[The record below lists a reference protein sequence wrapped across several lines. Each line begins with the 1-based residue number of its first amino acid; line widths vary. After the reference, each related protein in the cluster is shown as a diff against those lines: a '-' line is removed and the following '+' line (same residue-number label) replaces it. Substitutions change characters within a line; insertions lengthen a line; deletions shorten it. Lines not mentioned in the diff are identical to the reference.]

1 MHLCSHSCSPGAHQ
15 AAVQA
20 RVKQIRTMLEST
32 ELDYEREKL
41 NERIA
46 RLAGGVAII
55 QARGFCR
62 VLRAWQFCAGRV
74 RSRPAACALC
84 LGLASAVLGVRALR
98 SHDLSRPAA
107 RVPCRVSQRC

>member
-1 MHLCSHSCSPGAHQ
+1 MFVVPRVAQ

-20 RVKQIRTMLEST
+20 RVKQIRTLLEGT

-55 QARGFCR
+55 QVCARPARSLCCEAVSSGWAGTLAPDCAGIRQRRAPCQARG
-62 VLRAWQFCAGRV
+62 
-74 RSRPAACALC
+74 SRIC
-84 LGLASAVLGVRALR
+84 LQV
-98 SHDLSRPAA
+98 
-107 RVPCRVSQRC
+107 C

>member
-1 MHLCSHSCSPGAHQ
+1 M
-15 AAVQA
+15 QA

-55 QARGFCR
+55 QARGF
-62 VLRAWQFCAGRV
+62 
-74 RSRPAACALC
+74 
-84 LGLASAVLGVRALR
+84 LGF
-98 SHDLSRPAA
+98 
-107 RVPCRVSQRC
+107 